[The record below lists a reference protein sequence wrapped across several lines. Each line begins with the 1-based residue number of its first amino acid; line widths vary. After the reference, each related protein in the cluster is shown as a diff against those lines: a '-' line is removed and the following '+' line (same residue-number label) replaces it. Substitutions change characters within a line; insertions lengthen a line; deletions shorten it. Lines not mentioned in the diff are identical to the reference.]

1 MAVKRHSVEKNPYD
15 STIPYGMQ
23 GVYDHLETHRKIC
36 PSFATVT
43 GYVTTNKACMQCHL
57 SQVCLFLKD
66 ELHSEHIIEEVKVSL
81 DVKNFYDESTFH
93 IEGKYYVEDLTAT
106 IMDKVDQGEEMSYE
120 RVRKAVERDVPGLMN
135 NHDPNAIDIVLYAL
149 EHSNQIKLK
158 DGRFVK
164 R

>member
-1 MAVKRHSVEKNPYD
+1 
-15 STIPYGMQ
+15 
-23 GVYDHLETHRKIC
+23 
-36 PSFATVT
+36 
-43 GYVTTNKACMQCHL
+43 MQCHL

-93 IEGKYYVEDLTAT
+93 IDGKDYVEDLTAT

-149 EHSNQIKLK
+149 ENSNQIKLK